1 MAHSIKLTIGVPV
14 YNGEQFLPTLL
25 ENLTSQTFRDFE
37 IVISDNAS
45 TDSTAR
51 ICHEWAR
58 RDPRIRYHRNARNIG
73 ACANFNRVFE
83 IGEAPLFKWAAVDD
97 TYAPTYLEACV
108 RLLDENPHAV
118 LAQTEVICV
127 DEKGMPFDRDG
138 ASGAFIIPGT
148 SLKYFIDPI
157 DVAESRFAV
166 RRFYDVLFRCRSN
179 SQIFGVMRREALAMT
194 GLLPNFLGSEKA
206 TVLELSLIG
215 RFVQDRAPLFHR
227 CYHPGITEVK
237 SNTESRTYMS
247 VSETVYS
254 RPVRMLRTILT
265 TPFGKPGGP
274 LTKLACVGLIGTR
287 SVYFALRSL
296 LQRESKSWPFRAAWG
311 GDKKGSSL
319 S

>member
-1 MAHSIKLTIGVPV
+1 
-14 YNGEQFLPTLL
+14 
-25 ENLTSQTFRDFE
+25 
-37 IVISDNAS
+37 
-45 TDSTAR
+45 
-51 ICHEWAR
+51 
-58 RDPRIRYHRNARNIG
+58 
-73 ACANFNRVFE
+73 
-83 IGEAPLFKWAAVDD
+83 
-97 TYAPTYLEACV
+97 
-108 RLLDENPHAV
+108 
-118 LAQTEVICV
+118 
-127 DEKGMPFDRDG
+127 
-138 ASGAFIIPGT
+138 
-148 SLKYFIDPI
+148 
-157 DVAESRFAV
+157 
-166 RRFYDVLFRCRSN
+166 
-179 SQIFGVMRREALAMT
+179 MT

-265 TPFGKPGGP
+265 TPFGKPVGP

-311 GDKKGSSL
+311 GDKKGSSV